1 MPVTLKQ
8 EVVVTESLDTNEVMV
23 TEPIVVVKP
32 PEIIK
37 VPVANDNTMAE
48 AITIVLVCLLAYGV
62 FRLVLFLIPYLIM
75 AGIACGVIFLGY
87 RLL

>member
-8 EVVVTESLDTNEVMV
+8 EVEATESLDTNEVMV
-23 TEPIVVVKP
+23 TEPIIVVKP

-37 VPVANDNTMAE
+37 VPVVNDNITAE
-48 AITIVLVCLLAYGV
+48 AIMVVLVCLLAYGA
-62 FRLVLFLIPYLIM
+62 FRLVLFLLPYLIM
-75 AGIACGVIFLGY
+75 AGVACGGIFLGY